1 MIIEPT
7 SRNENVIR
15 GTDIGKGAS
24 QFDDLLESIRATLR
38 SPDVRE
44 FIEDTVRGI
53 DAQSASVNAFEGFKT
68 VADQV
73 LEVGD
78 SGKGQ

>member
-1 MIIEPT
+1 MMIEPT
-7 SRNENVIR
+7 SKDENVVR

-24 QFDDLLESIRATLR
+24 QFDDLLKDTRAKVE
-38 SPDVRE
+38 SPDVQE
-44 FIEDTVRGI
+44 FVEDAVGGG

-68 VADQV
+68 IANEILV
-73 LEVGD
+73 VGI